1 MDQSLTAE
9 EQEQLQDA
17 LQSAF
22 RSQLA
27 LAEMVFSQLGNVRLD
42 TIAPG
47 ETYGEVVANLVVWAQ
62 STDQIDALVQGARIF
77 NSRNICLRAF
87 ADQYHEIRDIRARNA
102 LSHKMYNRLAN
113 LLFRIPACGDFE
125 GRTTLVF
132 GIPYQQSLN
141 RDTTNAITDLKHI
154 LNSLN
159 QLGQLDSGAW
169 PLLIVIENALSNFGP
184 EYALYYRLKNVG
196 IELAQAYGVQWEP
209 LEADDR
215 GASD

>member
-27 LAEMVFSQLGNVRLD
+27 LGEMVFSQLGKVRLAD
-42 TIAPG
+42 IAPG
-47 ETYGEVVANLVVWAQ
+47 ETYGEVVANLVFWAQ
-62 STDQIDALVQGARIF
+62 STDQVDALVHGARIF
-77 NSRNICLRAF
+77 ISRNICLRAF
-87 ADQYHEIRDIRARNA
+87 ADQYRDIRDLRAHNA
-102 LSHKMYNRLAN
+102 LSHKMYNRLTN
-113 LLFRIPACGDFE
+113 LLLRIPACKDFA
-125 GRTTLVF
+125 GRSALLF

-141 RDTTNAITDLKHI
+141 RNPTNDLTDLKHI

-159 QLGQLDSGAW
+159 QLGQLESGTW

-184 EYALYYRLKNVG
+184 EYALYDRLKNVG
-196 IELAQAYGVQWEP
+196 MELAQAYGVQWEP
-209 LEADDR
+209 LEPV
-215 GASD
+215 